1 MYKDNLHQTIK
12 KSNVCRTFA
21 DASELFFSHYTHQ
34 NSSNSDGHSVLTLFI
49 LYVVGHLL
57 YQQVVVSSVESKQ
70 LTINPVCAEALFTSA
85 AVLRQAQDVTP
96 P

>member
-1 MYKDNLHQTIK
+1 M
-12 KSNVCRTFA
+12 
-21 DASELFFSHYTHQ
+21 
-34 NSSNSDGHSVLTLFI
+34 LTWFI

-57 YQQVVVSSVESKQ
+57 YQHVVVSNVESKQ
-70 LTINPVCAEALFTSA
+70 LTINPFCAEALFTSA